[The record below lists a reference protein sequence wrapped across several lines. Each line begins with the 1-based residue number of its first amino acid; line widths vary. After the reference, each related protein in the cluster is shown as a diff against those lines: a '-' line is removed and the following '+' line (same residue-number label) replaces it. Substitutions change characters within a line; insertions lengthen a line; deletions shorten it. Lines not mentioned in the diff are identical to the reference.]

1 MHSRWRSWTQWG
13 VPGTRAPL
21 AALLATLLAALLARW
36 PMAGSHG
43 TAHEASRSTLSVAKE
58 RGSVLR
64 ELSAQPARVVGAGA
78 EGGAEGG
85 GAEERAEGPRADGST
100 PGRLVSL
107 AAAAAS

>member
-13 VPGTRAPL
+13 VPGTRA
-21 AALLATLLAALLARW
+21 LLAALLARW

-85 GAEERAEGPRADGST
+85 GAEERAKGPRADCSAAST